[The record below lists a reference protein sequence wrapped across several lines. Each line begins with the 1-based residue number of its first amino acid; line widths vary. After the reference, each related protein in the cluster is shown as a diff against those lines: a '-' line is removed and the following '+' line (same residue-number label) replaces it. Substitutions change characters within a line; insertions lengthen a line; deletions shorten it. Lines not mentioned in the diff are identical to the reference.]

1 MLNEAVHSL
10 PASSFA
16 EASVFAEKL
25 RRDET
30 AGQEGRAIKK

>member
-16 EASVFAEKL
+16 DASLFAEKL

-30 AGQEGRAIKK
+30 AGQEGPAMKK